1 MFWEA
6 KMIKLHSGRDNLDKE
21 RYMYSIMGDNAYVL
35 VPNQYTLV
43 AEEQALKYTGRSCLF
58 GIEILSVNRLGLRI
72 LKEKGLE
79 SVSML
84 SRNGRNMLL
93 AKIVRRNRDRLDLFR
108 QAAGKTSFT
117 EMLADFAS
125 SFKQQDMSLEAIESL
140 AAEAETG
147 SVINRKLS
155 ELALILGEYE
165 QAVSYTHLTLP
176 TKA

>member
-93 AKIVRRNRDRLDLFR
+93 AKIVRR
-108 QAAGKTSFT
+108 QAGSF
-117 EMLADFAS
+117 
-125 SFKQQDMSLEAIESL
+125 Q
-140 AAEAETG
+140 TG
-147 SVINRKLS
+147 CGQN
-155 ELALILGEYE
+155 LI
-165 QAVSYTHLTLP
+165 H
-176 TKA
+176 